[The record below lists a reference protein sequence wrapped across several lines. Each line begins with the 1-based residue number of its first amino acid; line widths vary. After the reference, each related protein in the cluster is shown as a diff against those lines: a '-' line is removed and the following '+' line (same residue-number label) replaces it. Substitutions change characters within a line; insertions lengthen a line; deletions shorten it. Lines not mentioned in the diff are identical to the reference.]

1 MAKVLL
7 SVIGISILLWG
18 GLPGAHGQKATEM
31 FIPVGQSP
39 GLSGRYTVVGRV
51 EAVNAKDRTVTIVG
65 SSGTRTASMTS
76 RTQIW
81 LDRSKLRLSNQK
93 GTLADLRKGLTVEVK
108 YANGEKEKGVAE
120 WIKVELTESPGK
132 R

>member
-1 MAKVLL
+1 MAKALL

-18 GLPGAHGQKATEM
+18 GLPDAHGQKATEM

-39 GLSGRYTVVGRV
+39 GLSGRYTVIGRV
-51 EAVNAKDRTVTIVG
+51 ETVNAKDRTVTIIG

>member
-1 MAKVLL
+1 VAKVLL

-18 GLPGAHGQKATEM
+18 GLPDAHGQKATEM

-39 GLSGRYTVVGRV
+39 GLSGRYTVIGRV
-51 EAVNAKDRTVTIVG
+51 ETVNAKDRTVTIIG

>member
-18 GLPGAHGQKATEM
+18 GLPDAHGQKATEM

-39 GLSGRYTVVGRV
+39 GLSGRYTVIGRV
-51 EAVNAKDRTVTIVG
+51 ETVNAKDRTVTIVG

-108 YANGEKEKGVAE
+108 YVNGEKEKGVAE

>member
-18 GLPGAHGQKATEM
+18 GLPDAHGQKATEM

-39 GLSGRYTVVGRV
+39 GLSGRYTVIGRV
-51 EAVNAKDRTVTIVG
+51 ETVNAKDRTVTIIG

>member
-1 MAKVLL
+1 
-7 SVIGISILLWG
+7 
-18 GLPGAHGQKATEM
+18 
-31 FIPVGQSP
+31 
-39 GLSGRYTVVGRV
+39 
-51 EAVNAKDRTVTIVG
+51 
-65 SSGTRTASMTS
+65 MTS